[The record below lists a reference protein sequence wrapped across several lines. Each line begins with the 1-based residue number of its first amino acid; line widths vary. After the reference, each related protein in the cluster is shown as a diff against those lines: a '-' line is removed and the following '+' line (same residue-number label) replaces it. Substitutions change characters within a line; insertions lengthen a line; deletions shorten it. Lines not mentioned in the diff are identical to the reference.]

1 MLEECEALK
10 CLQRSHQKE
19 IDRLQSIQKET
30 ELLLAE
36 ILRYH
41 LTNCVYGT
49 VTAHTDTEREA
60 FRLLGWHTELSMS
73 EDAVINWIRKRK
85 NDMRIKGYI

>member
-1 MLEECEALK
+1 MLEECKALK

-41 LTNCVYGT
+41 LTNRVYGT

-60 FRLLGWHTELSMS
+60 FRLLGWHSDPPMS
-73 EDAVINWIRKRK
+73 EISVINWIRKRK
-85 NDMRIKGYI
+85 LVVCGYVD